1 VTWLGLAVSRTALR
15 AVALHRGRPIWV
27 AERPLGGVAEIAEG
41 IAELATERPPRVTRT
56 CVVLEGDLVQVKLVA
71 GLPRLSDHR
80 LRGVIALQAGRWFLR
95 NGTPLVTGATWVVP
109 GERALAAAAEAGTL
123 DRVLEGAARAGLR
136 VEAVGPAVSTCAAL
150 LPDGEWTWPADAV
163 VEGITLRDGRIQI
176 LRRSAENGATPAT
189 SLPALPGLAPDTG
202 PLYPAFAAAR
212 RRPVPVLEPA
222 ALAER
227 SHTADRRR
235 TLALGLLTLGCWVA
249 AAGTFEL
256 RTRRAAAVAAAELA
270 TLRPLLEQALTVER
284 DLATAEDALARIAE
298 ARAARSRDGALLGAV
313 TRALPDS
320 AYLVSLRR
328 GREGRVSLMGVAP
341 SAARVVTA
349 LAGTSGIGGPVI
361 EGGIAR
367 ETTAQGVRERFR
379 LSFSWMPRGRDGD

>member
-1 VTWLGLAVSRTALR
+1 VTWLGLAVSRTVLR
-15 AVALHRGRPIWV
+15 AVAVSRGGPIWV

-56 CVVLEGDLVQVKLVA
+56 RVVLEGDLVQVKLVV
-71 GLPRLSDHR
+71 GLPRLSADR

-109 GERALAAAAEAGTL
+109 GERALAAAADADTL

-136 VEAVGPAVSTCAAL
+136 VDAVGAAVSTCAAL
-150 LPDGEWTWPADAV
+150 LPDGPWTWPADAV
-163 VEGITLRDGRIQI
+163 VEEVTLRDGRIQV
-176 LRRSAENGATPAT
+176 LRRNAGNGATPAT

-235 TLALGLLTLGCWVA
+235 TLALGLFALGCWLA
-249 AAGTFEL
+249 AAGIFEV
-256 RTRRAAAVAAAELA
+256 RTRGAAATAAQELA

-284 DLATAEDALARIAE
+284 DLATAENALARIA
-298 ARAARSRDGALLGAV
+298 ALRATRSRDGALLAAV

-328 GREGRVSLMGVAP
+328 GREGRVTLMGVAP
-341 SAARVVTA
+341 AAARVVTA
-349 LAGTSGIGGPVI
+349 LAATSGMGGPVI
-361 EGGIAR
+361 EGGITR
-367 ETTAQGVRERFR
+367 ETTAQGMRERLRIGFTWT
-379 LSFSWMPRGRDGD
+379 LPRTTDD